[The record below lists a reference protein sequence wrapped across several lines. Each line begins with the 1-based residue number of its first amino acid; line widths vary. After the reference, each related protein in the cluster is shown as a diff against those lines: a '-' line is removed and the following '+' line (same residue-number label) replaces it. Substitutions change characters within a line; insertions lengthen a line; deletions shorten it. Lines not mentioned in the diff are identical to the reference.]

1 MRELTIWIRRQE
13 SQCGL
18 RIKSLAAWVLSALIL
33 LSACATP
40 ASEAPGRAEGSPVRL
55 IEVTDGDTVR
65 VLYRGREESVRL
77 IGIDTPEVPWY
88 GGSGECFGVE
98 AARYAKRRLEGRV
111 VRLEFGADP
120 RDRYGRLLA
129 YVYVNDE
136 LFNLTLVRLGFA
148 AADPVS
154 PNTRLAPLF
163 ARAQARARAAGE
175 GLWSRCRAR

>member
-1 MRELTIWIRRQE
+1 MGELTIWIPHQE

-18 RIKSLAAWVLSALIL
+18 RIKSLAASVLPALIL

-40 ASEAPGRAEGSPVRL
+40 ASEPPGRAEPVRL
-55 IEVTDGDTVR
+55 IKVTDGDTIR
-65 VLYRGREESVRL
+65 VLYRGREERVRL
-77 IGIDTPEVPWY
+77 IGVDTPEVPWY

-111 VRLEFGADP
+111 VRLEFGADR
-120 RDRYGRLLA
+120 RDPYGRLLA
-129 YVYVNDE
+129 YVYVDDE
-136 LFNLTLVRLGFA
+136 LFNLTLVRLGYA

-163 ARAQARARAAGE
+163 AQAQARARAAGE
-175 GLWSRCRAR
+175 GLWSRCRIT